1 MFGSLVWSKLLHVM
15 LVYQCAGFWFLEVLP
30 NIVKHVLTMFNWFGG
45 LVFGIWFVS
54 VWDHLVHVML
64 VCQLLVLISQ
74 VLSKHRRTCFHN
86 AQLVWNCHVFKSR
99 EIRYA
104 WIVGLE
110 QTVYIVLLVWFLKVF
125 LNIVKHVCTMFNWFR
140 NLVFS
145 SHVEFVMFGSLVWS
159 KLFHVM
165 LVCLSPGFGF

>member
-74 VLSKHRRTCFHN
+74 GSFQTSSNMFSQCSTGLELSCFQVARNKVCLDRWFGTDGLYSAIGLVSQGLSKHRQTCLHN
-86 AQLVWNCHVFKSR
+86 AQLV
-99 EIRYA
+99 
-104 WIVGLE
+104 
-110 QTVYIVLLVWFLKVF
+110 
-125 LNIVKHVCTMFNWFR
+125 
-140 NLVFS
+140 
-145 SHVEFVMFGSLVWS
+145 
-159 KLFHVM
+159 
-165 LVCLSPGFGF
+165 

>member
-1 MFGSLVWSKLLHVM
+1 MCWFLVSRGPSKHRQTCSHNVQLVWRSCVWNFVLCLFGITWFTSCLFIKLL
-15 LVYQCAGFWFLEVLP
+15 
-30 NIVKHVLTMFNWFGG
+30 
-45 LVFGIWFVS
+45 
-54 VWDHLVHVML
+54 D
-64 VCQLLVLISQ
+64 LISQ

-125 LNIVKHVCTMFNWFR
+125 LNIVKHVCTMLNWFR

-165 LVCLSPGFGF
+165 LVYLSPGFGF